1 MTNTQA
7 VETAMMFENVKHLK
21 SPKKVLETLSKCESE
36 MGWHKSE
43 EIRYLTY
50 GSWLFKNKPE
60 WFEYLK
66 ESRQFLRRVL
76 EGPVGVET
84 KIPTAPEGWIDNYM
98 EYIRG
103 EIDGNNKGTD
113 KHSDTG
119 ARKNELQR

>member
-66 ESRQFLRRVL
+66 NISQILDDIGR
-76 EGPVGVET
+76 T
-84 KIPTAPEGWIDNYM
+84 DIIPEIPEVPKGWIDNYM

-103 EIDGNNKGTD
+103 EIDGDNKRIG

-119 ARKNELQR
+119 ARKNKLQ